1 MKVKMLVGKDKG
13 KVIDLTS
20 ERVLCIVQ
28 RGKGV
33 TVKESSSKSKE
44 SLTPTIEKKD
54 EEK

>member
-13 KVIDLTS
+13 KVIDLEP
-20 ERVLCIVQ
+20 ERVQCIAS

-33 TVKESSSKSKE
+33 VVKESSSKNKE
-44 SLTPTIEKKD
+44 SAPPVEKKD